1 MVTTLEIKQR
11 INKLDFELKEIFEN
25 VYIQEKS
32 VGSQFFFTIN
42 CNGEFWNLNE
52 SQSFQRVEVKL
63 VIHKSDLLKDVV
75 NWSYSSDP
83 SNESAHWVEKMS
95 NFDFL
100 SKDIEDV
107 IINCRMDESYFQNL
121 PFVMENLNEDSPEE
135 YVDNDG
141 KFLKNKIENLGVSV
155 DEVDQEDKIQLET
168 NSFMTTKPEKKYFF
182 YHHSDLKMGDK
193 FLLEQELNK
202 IDGVNYTIFKEGVI
216 EINFAPIQ

>member
-135 YVDNDG
+135 YVDGDG

>member
-1 MVTTLEIKQR
+1 
-11 INKLDFELKEIFEN
+11 
-25 VYIQEKS
+25 
-32 VGSQFFFTIN
+32 
-42 CNGEFWNLNE
+42 
-52 SQSFQRVEVKL
+52 
-63 VIHKSDLLKDVV
+63 
-75 NWSYSSDP
+75 
-83 SNESAHWVEKMS
+83 
-95 NFDFL
+95 
-100 SKDIEDV
+100 
-107 IINCRMDESYFQNL
+107 
-121 PFVMENLNEDSPEE
+121 MENLNEDSPEE
-135 YVDNDG
+135 YVDDDG

>member
-135 YVDNDG
+135 YVDDDG